1 MLQLLNRRAFVVTAH
16 IIAVSGQWNT
26 QCSLAQYCYS
36 TSAKTWLL
44 GGGGWWVVGGL
55 MHCQCG
61 CSPVLFPIN
70 ALHDSKL
77 WAGEWGDSAFQGECK
92 AKAKKLKILLVHI
105 STGCG
110 RLLTVMA
117 RLGVQT
123 TPLLS
128 ILRSRGH
135 FALVKGLLCP
145 AKQIGALVGSFW
157 QNRGA

>member
-1 MLQLLNRRAFVVTAH
+1 
-16 IIAVSGQWNT
+16 
-26 QCSLAQYCYS
+26 
-36 TSAKTWLL
+36 
-44 GGGGWWVVGGL
+44 

-77 WAGEWGDSAFQGECK
+77 WAENEE
-92 AKAKKLKILLVHI
+92 ILLPKENSQTIQKTQNSARLHI
-105 STGCG
+105 D
-110 RLLTVMA
+110 RLWQSLTVMA
-117 RLGVQT
+117 RLGVLFAA

-128 ILRSRGH
+128 IFRSRGH

-157 QNRGA
+157 QNQSG

>member
-1 MLQLLNRRAFVVTAH
+1 MLCTIQSYGQENEEILLSKEN
-16 IIAVSGQWNT
+16 
-26 QCSLAQYCYS
+26 
-36 TSAKTWLL
+36 AKPK
-44 GGGGWWVVGGL
+44 
-55 MHCQCG
+55 Q
-61 CSPVLFPIN
+61 
-70 ALHDSKL
+70 
-77 WAGEWGDSAFQGECK
+77 
-92 AKAKKLKILLVHI
+92 KKLKILLIHI

-117 RLGVQT
+117 RLGVLT

-157 QNRGA
+157 QNQSG

>member
-1 MLQLLNRRAFVVTAH
+1 MLCTIRIYGQENEEILLPKEN
-16 IIAVSGQWNT
+16 
-26 QCSLAQYCYS
+26 
-36 TSAKTWLL
+36 AK
-44 GGGGWWVVGGL
+44 
-55 MHCQCG
+55 
-61 CSPVLFPIN
+61 PKP
-70 ALHDSKL
+70 K
-77 WAGEWGDSAFQGECK
+77 
-92 AKAKKLKILLVHI
+92 KILLVHI

-117 RLGVQT
+117 RLGVQR

-157 QNRGA
+157 QNQSG